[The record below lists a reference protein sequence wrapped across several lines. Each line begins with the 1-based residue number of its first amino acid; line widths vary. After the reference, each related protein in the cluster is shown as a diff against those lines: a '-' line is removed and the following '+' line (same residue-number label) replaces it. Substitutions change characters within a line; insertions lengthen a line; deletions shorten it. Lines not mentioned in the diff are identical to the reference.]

1 MIFFLGALTAE
12 TRIKEVQERYQEHL
26 QNPDATIFKLI
37 NLQYTLPVV
46 FRHVPTVPEAH
57 YRQIHVTPN
66 MDVRQILDIVTQEM
80 GLKALENPAT
90 NGSNARAPSEYI
102 FSQLKVNG
110 EDIEGTCLF
119 GRCLVTFKFRLT
131 EKKPLLSA
139 VLNMLGI
146 LLFIRGETAFG

>member
-1 MIFFLGALTAE
+1 LIYYILGALTAE

-57 YRQIHVTPN
+57 YRQIHVIPS
-66 MDVRQILDIVTQEM
+66 MDVRQVLDIVTREM

-110 EDIEGTCLF
+110 EDVEGTFHFGPYLF
-119 GRCLVTFKFRLT
+119 TLKLCLT
-131 EKKPLLSA
+131 EKA
-139 VLNMLGI
+139 QY
-146 LLFIRGETAFG
+146 